1 LATEIVPSPDGW
13 RAVFAVSPAVTA
25 ELGRLCGAEIA
36 CCPFFAFQ
44 VAITA
49 ESVVLTVG
57 GPEGADEAIAL
68 LLDAGTVGSWR

>member
-1 LATEIVPSPDGW
+1 
-13 RAVFAVSPAVTA
+13 VTA